1 MNLCRLI
8 RVNSNI
14 YNVSSEKS
22 DKVYKRSK
30 KIVDEKKLVQIL
42 PINGLTKKKKKK
54 RKEYLAQILSRLNIF
69 KRDRNLKSFRI
80 SQNARV
86 ENKSVNTVDDLSLTF
101 VLLFIESSDRLLSC
115 TCYDLIFEFLLRYV
129 LLYNNDVCDKF
140 RGLTN
145 IDMFQTIRS
154 RAVALNR
161 TEIPLIRNLTSHRI
175 SSVSSR
181 FS

>member
-54 RKEYLAQILSRLNIF
+54 GKNI
-69 KRDRNLKSFRI
+69 
-80 SQNARV
+80 
-86 ENKSVNTVDDLSLTF
+86 
-101 VLLFIESSDRLLSC
+101 
-115 TCYDLIFEFLLRYV
+115 
-129 LLYNNDVCDKF
+129 
-140 RGLTN
+140 
-145 IDMFQTIRS
+145 
-154 RAVALNR
+154 
-161 TEIPLIRNLTSHRI
+161 
-175 SSVSSR
+175 
-181 FS
+181 

>member
-54 RKEYLAQILSRLNIF
+54 ERIFSPDIISIEYF
-69 KRDRNLKSFRI
+69 
-80 SQNARV
+80 
-86 ENKSVNTVDDLSLTF
+86 
-101 VLLFIESSDRLLSC
+101 
-115 TCYDLIFEFLLRYV
+115 
-129 LLYNNDVCDKF
+129 
-140 RGLTN
+140 
-145 IDMFQTIRS
+145 
-154 RAVALNR
+154 
-161 TEIPLIRNLTSHRI
+161 
-175 SSVSSR
+175 
-181 FS
+181 